1 MDPKMS
7 LSDTSTLYA
16 QVKAWIAQQEA
27 FEQTAKQPAPLTN
40 AQRKALELLRAPI
53 SVTPPP
59 ELGDVDYV
67 SLLNSKYSLGR
78 GGRGR

>member
-1 MDPKMS
+1 MS
-7 LSDTSTLYA
+7 LADTSALYA
-16 QVKAWIAQQEA
+16 KVKAWISQQEA

-40 AQRKALELLRAPI
+40 AQRKALEVLRIPI

-67 SLLNSKYSLGR
+67 SLLTS
-78 GGRGR
+78 